1 MNISY
6 FILEDD
12 FNDEI
17 QKRKLTLRKKKL
29 ESCLNSKRNIN
40 ESDIK
45 NKFDSLKKESALLE
59 EISNNEIDRL
69 YNLLNSI
76 SLSLSI
82 IDNEI
87 SYEALKETK
96 IISLLLK
103 FIDINISNKKICL
116 KIFECLNIIVKLIK
130 DERCY
135 DMFYSNRTEYNKIYI
150 NLLSQYE
157 KDNEVYKLIVTLLS
171 DIQIVSV
178 NNQNITMNNTLFRMI
193 YEHYNNAIC
202 FFNNYSNDFIPFFYL
217 LSSYSKIPY
226 DDNNKDFQKKVQ
238 DFIFTIIKQL
248 YFIDF
253 PFQDNQHKMLTLIFQ
268 TCVNLSQSTESNI
281 YNEFFIE
288 DISNQSVI
296 QMLFSFTIDNKNI
309 LFDYFVTII
318 GNLVT
323 NGKEIMLLIY
333 KCDILSFLI
342 SNLKDQSTQDRT
354 KGLIIWAISN
364 ICDESSLIE
373 LMFQLNVFSILLL
386 TLHTNPSIETL
397 TQILWCF
404 GNGIISCDYSQCL
417 EFLNIPLLEELK
429 NILTTYK
436 DPLILLRV
444 LQCLNSL
451 FEKGN
456 ISMTVKGDT
465 SDKMMIDNVYV
476 LKFCEVGGEDILHH
490 ISGYIKNETVINYI
504 DKILSVYYNKKE

>member
-1 MNISY
+1 MN
-6 FILEDD
+6 L
-12 FNDEI
+12 
-17 QKRKLTLRKKKL
+17 
-29 ESCLNSKRNIN
+29 
-40 ESDIK
+40 
-45 NKFDSLKKESALLE
+45 
-59 EISNNEIDRL
+59 
-69 YNLLNSI
+69 
-76 SLSLSI
+76 
-82 IDNEI
+82 
-87 SYEALKETK
+87 
-96 IISLLLK
+96 
-103 FIDINISNKKICL
+103 
-116 KIFECLNIIVKLIK
+116 IVKLIK
-130 DERCY
+130 DEKCF
-135 DMFYSNRTEYNKIYI
+135 DFFYSNRIEYIKIYI

-157 KDNEVYKLIVTLLS
+157 KDNEVYKLIVTLLC
-171 DIQIVSV
+171 DIQINSAS
-178 NNQNITMNNTLFRMI
+178 NQNITMNNAIFRMI

-226 DDNNKDFQKKVQ
+226 DDSNKDFQKKVQ
-238 DFIFTIIKQL
+238 EFIFTIIKQL

-281 YNEFFIE
+281 YNDFFIE

-296 QMLFSFTIDNKNI
+296 QMLFSFTVDNKII
-309 LFDYFVTII
+309 LIDYFVTIV

-323 NGKEIMLLIY
+323 NGKEIMFQIY
-333 KCDILSFLI
+333 KCDVLSFLI
-342 SNLKDQSTQDRT
+342 SNLKDQSTQEHT
-354 KGLIIWAISN
+354 KGLIIWALSN

-373 LMFQLNVFSILLL
+373 LMFQLNVFNILLL

-404 GNGIISCDYSQCL
+404 GNGIIACDYSQCL
-417 EFLNIPLLEELK
+417 EFLNIPLIQELK

-456 ISMTVKGDT
+456 ICMTVKSGDK
-465 SDKMMIDNVYV
+465 SDQMMIDNVYV

-490 ISGYIKNETVINYI
+490 ISGYIKNETVISYI
-504 DKILSVYYNKKE
+504 DKILSVYYNK